1 MQRRVLFLLAWFSLF
16 PIVVKAQENP
26 RQLNVAGSSSPGS
39 SNSTAVSLL
48 QQSHDLNPQFNL
60 GTRINLLGRQAENGV
75 APGCRIRAIL
85 GSGTASSRGADKRPP
100 TLLCGKLGHDHS
112 GAAESWPSLVIS
124 SQLE

>member
-48 QQSHDLNPQFNL
+48 QQSHDAQTGGVGQGPQRFE
-60 GTRINLLGRQAENGV
+60 RR
-75 APGCRIRAIL
+75 
-85 GSGTASSRGADKRPP
+85 
-100 TLLCGKLGHDHS
+100 
-112 GAAESWPSLVIS
+112 
-124 SQLE
+124 